1 MIGTIVG
8 QRHFVRR
15 LGLLF
20 ASGLLAALP
29 CMAQDMQPN
38 FPVTLDKKLAARAAN
53 VHEVTLN
60 KNMLEFA
67 SQFLSNKQ
75 SGDVQAQHLI
85 QKLNGIYVREYDFAE
100 PGQYTAEDLQTIRK
114 QFSGPEWNPMV
125 RVHSSKGG
133 EGDTD
138 VYVQLVNG
146 VIQGMF
152 VLDAKARKLDFV
164 YISGPIRPEDLK
176 ALSGNFGIPNINT
189 GKGPSKS
196 SKATT
201 D

>member
-1 MIGTIVG
+1 MIGTTVR
-8 QRHFVRR
+8 QHHFLRR

-20 ASGLLAALP
+20 GSGLLAALP
-29 CMAQDMQPN
+29 CVAQEIQPI
-38 FPVTLDKKLAARAAN
+38 FPVSVDKKLAARAAN

-75 SGDVQAQHLI
+75 KGDVKAQHLI

-100 PGQYTAEDLQTIRK
+100 PGQYTAEDLQTIRN

-125 RVHSSKGG
+125 RVHSKKG

-138 VYVQLVNG
+138 IYIQLVHG

-152 VLDAKARKLDFV
+152 VLDAKAQKLDFV

-176 ALSGNFGIPNINT
+176 ELSGNFGIPNINS
-189 GKGPSKS
+189 GKGSDTS
-196 SKATT
+196 SKGAAN
-201 D
+201 